1 LQYPWRSTMTKWMP
15 SEKPSS
21 KNCHQLFDA
30 LLCCR
35 TPPSQLLQLAQ
46 GPWALWSA
54 RSLWSVWKSLWK
66 PARSAI
72 SARSASPTGSW
83 VST

>member
-1 LQYPWRSTMTKWMP
+1 
-15 SEKPSS
+15 
-21 KNCHQLFDA
+21 
-30 LLCCR
+30 
-35 TPPSQLLQLAQ
+35 LAQ